1 MQLSQFVTD
10 YDESLLGDTYI
21 DPLGVL
27 VIWSAFGG
35 HVFRNRVNSISND
48 VRNYTLN
55 LMNHRI
61 IRDLIDDDSVVVSRA
76 LENAIGDKHSLSFR
90 QACLIYLE
98 NLFLYSLISAE
109 SRAGVETGGILGGS
123 KGRKVFEESKG
134 SPKLMLS
141 HTKDAHL
148 LVRQLSLGVGGRYK
162 TPFMEIGFFDTH
174 YHYHLPE
181 ADGLWARAD
190 QLFQSSGRLRA
201 VYDTVRAHLASL
213 INVGT
218 TTASSPPSYSFADV
232 PLSLKKAYQDAYA
245 SPGRVGAE
253 TRAFWLE
260 LTGLDHGAAG
270 ALLHELDKHATDADE
285 VPLEDEQVFR
295 LAEKR
300 CNKLGD
306 DGAASMIQHI
316 LTLEPLLAE
325 VDLLFTLSLHR
336 RNQRMAEVETL
347 WREMGRGETTLPKLA
362 GRIREFSS
370 LIGAIKGTARARLE
384 QLLQVASLETLEE
397 QLRALLE
404 YHAGVMRSRGQFPW
418 VAAKSA
424 DLIQV
429 EARTQPLPD
438 KDKRAPG
445 HWVNH
450 YYLPQFRNLVD
461 GFRGVPA

>member
-98 NLFLYSLISAE
+98 NLFSYSLISAE

-123 KGRKVFEESKG
+123 KGRKAFEESKG
-134 SPKLMLS
+134 NPELMLS

-162 TPFMEIGFFDTH
+162 TPFMEIGFFDTY

-181 ADGLWARAD
+181 ADGLWERAD
-190 QLFQSSGRLRA
+190 QLFKKSDRLRS
-201 VYDTVRAHLASL
+201 VYDAARAHLASL
-213 INVGT
+213 INNST
-218 TTASSPPSYSFADV
+218 SKASSPPRYSFVDV
-232 PLSLKKAYQDAYA
+232 PLSLKQAYQDAYA
-245 SPGRVGAE
+245 SPGKVGAE

-260 LTGLDHGAAG
+260 LTGLDCGAAG
-270 ALLHELDKHATDADE
+270 ALLHELDEHAANVGE
-285 VPLEDEQVFR
+285 VLLEDQQLFR
-295 LAEKR
+295 LAAKQ
-300 CNKLGD
+300 CNELGD
-306 DGAASMIQHI
+306 DDAVRIIQHI

-347 WREMGRGETTLPKLA
+347 WREMGRDETTLPKLA
-362 GRIREFSS
+362 GRIRDFSS
-370 LIGAIKGTARARLE
+370 LIGAIKGTARARFE
-384 QLLQVASLETLEE
+384 QLLQVASLGTLEE

-429 EARTQPLPD
+429 GARTQPLPD
-438 KDKRAPG
+438 KEKRAPG

-461 GFRGVPA
+461 GFRGVPV

>member
-61 IRDLIDDDSVVVSRA
+61 IRDLIDDDSLVVSKA

-98 NLFLYSLISAE
+98 NLFSYSLISADGA
-109 SRAGVETGGILGGS
+109 AGVETGGILGGS
-123 KGRKVFEESKG
+123 KGRKALEESKG
-134 SPKLMLS
+134 NPELMLS

-181 ADGLWARAD
+181 SDELWARAD
-190 QLFQSSGRLRA
+190 QLFQRSERLRA
-201 VYDTVRAHLASL
+201 VYAAARAHLASL
-213 INVGT
+213 INAST
-218 TTASSPPSYSFADV
+218 TKASSPPRDSFDAV
-232 PLSLKKAYQDAYA
+232 PPNLKKAYQDAYA

-253 TRAFWLE
+253 TRVFWLE

-270 ALLHELDKHATDADE
+270 ALLQELDEHASNDGGAL
-285 VPLEDEQVFR
+285 LEDEQLFR
-295 LAEKR
+295 LAENR
-300 CNKLGD
+300 CLEQGD
-306 DGAASMIQHI
+306 DDSVRMIQHI

-325 VDLLFTLSLHR
+325 VDLLFTLSLNR
-336 RNQRMAEVETL
+336 RNQRMAEVEAL
-347 WREMGRGETTLPKLA
+347 WRGMGRDETTLPMLA
-362 GRIREFSS
+362 GRIREFYS
-370 LIGAIKGTARARLE
+370 LLGAIKGTAAARLE
-384 QLLQVASLETLEE
+384 KLLQAASLETLEE
-397 QLRALLE
+397 QLRGLLE
-404 YHAGVMRSRGQFPW
+404 YHASVMRSRGQFPW
-418 VAAKSA
+418 VATKSA

-445 HWVNH
+445 SWVNH

-461 GFRGVPA
+461 GFRGVTA

>member
-21 DPLGVL
+21 DPLGLL

-61 IRDLIDDDSVVVSRA
+61 IRDLIEDDSVVVSRA
-76 LENAIGDKHSLSFR
+76 LENAIGEKHSLSFR

-98 NLFLYSLISAE
+98 NLFSYSLISAE
-109 SRAGVETGGILGGS
+109 GGAGVETGGILGGS
-123 KGRKVFEESKG
+123 KGRKALEESDG
-134 SPKLMLS
+134 NPELMLS
-141 HTKDAHL
+141 HSKDAHL

-181 ADGLWARAD
+181 SNGLWARAD
-190 QLFQSSGRLRA
+190 QLFQRSGRLRA
-201 VYDTVRAHLASL
+201 LYDAARAHLASL
-213 INVGT
+213 INAST
-218 TTASSPPSYSFADV
+218 TKAASPPRDSFDAV
-232 PLSLKKAYQDAYA
+232 PPSLKKAYQDAFA

-270 ALLHELDKHATDADE
+270 ALLRELDKHAADAE
-285 VPLEDEQVFR
+285 GGLEDEQLFR
-295 LAEKR
+295 RAEKR
-300 CNKLGD
+300 CREEGD
-306 DGAASMIQHI
+306 DDAARMIQHI
-316 LTLEPLLAE
+316 LNLEPLLAE
-325 VDLLFTLSLHR
+325 VDLLFTLSLNR
-336 RNQRMAEVETL
+336 RNQRMAEVEAL
-347 WREMGRGETTLPKLA
+347 WRGMGRDETTLPMLA
-362 GRIREFSS
+362 VRIREFSS
-370 LIGAIKGTARARLE
+370 LVGAIKGTAAARLE
-384 QLLQVASLETLEE
+384 KLLKAASMETQEE

-429 EARTQPLPD
+429 EARTQSLPD

-445 HWVNH
+445 SWVNH

-461 GFRGVPA
+461 GFRGVTA

>member
-10 YDESLLGDTYI
+10 YDDSLLGDTYI

-27 VIWSAFGG
+27 VIWSSFGG

-61 IRDLIDDDSVVVSRA
+61 IRDLIDDDSVVVSKA
-76 LENAIGDKHSLSFR
+76 LENAIGDKHSLGFR

-98 NLFLYSLISAE
+98 NLFSYSLISAE
-109 SRAGVETGGILGGS
+109 GGAGVETGGILGGS
-123 KGRKVFEESKG
+123 KGRKALEESKG
-134 SPKLMLS
+134 NPELMLS

-148 LVRQLSLGVGGRYK
+148 LVRQLSLGVSGRYK

-181 ADGLWARAD
+181 SDGLWARAD

-201 VYDTVRAHLASL
+201 VYDAARAHLASL
-213 INVGT
+213 INAST
-218 TTASSPPSYSFADV
+218 TKASSPPRYSFNAV
-232 PLSLKKAYQDAYA
+232 PRSLKKAYQDACA

-270 ALLHELDKHATDADE
+270 ALLRELDKHAADAE
-285 VPLEDEQVFR
+285 GGLEDEQLFR

-300 CNKLGD
+300 CLEEGD
-306 DGAASMIQHI
+306 DDAARMIQHI

-336 RNQRMAEVETL
+336 RNQRMADVEAL
-347 WREMGRGETTLPKLA
+347 WRGMGRDETTLPMLV

-370 LIGAIKGTARARLE
+370 LLGAIKGTAAARLE
-384 QLLQVASLETLEE
+384 KLLQVASLETVEE

-418 VAAKSA
+418 VATKSA
-424 DLIQV
+424 DFIQV

-438 KDKRAPG
+438 KDKRALG
-445 HWVNH
+445 SWVNR

-461 GFRGVPA
+461 GFRGVTP